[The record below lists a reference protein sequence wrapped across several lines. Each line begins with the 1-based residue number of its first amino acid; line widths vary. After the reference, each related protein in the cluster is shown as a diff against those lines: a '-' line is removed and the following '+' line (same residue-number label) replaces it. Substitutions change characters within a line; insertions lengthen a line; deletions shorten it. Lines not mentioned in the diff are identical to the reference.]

1 MTSASELTQYIIS
14 LTDCLP
20 FDEQIRGKSFQFF
33 TLFLDKERF
42 RHFRLRF
49 FCRLTAAEFASVRL
63 QLYTCALQRSVQG
76 VFDEGD
82 SAPSVFQVFLL
93 VNCP

>member
-20 FDEQIRGKSFQFF
+20 FDEQIRRKSFYFF
-33 TLFLDKERF
+33 ALFLDKERF
-42 RHFRLRF
+42 RHFRVRF
-49 FCRLTAAEFASVRL
+49 FGRLTAADFASVRF

-76 VFDEGD
+76 FFDEGD
-82 SAPSVFQVFLL
+82 SDPSVFQVFLL
-93 VNCP
+93 VNYP